1 MTLFSSSE
9 IGLAGETFALRRIF
23 QRLDEVRPVVARQAD
38 RLRLGFLLLA
48 AFTVAVFECRSPG
61 FRGSETASARATP
74 KSVNLLFVRAS
85 QRLPAR
91 IHSAG
96 KFCLFEFDDADCV
109 LARNSTRFRV
119 TFRFIAFSAAA
130 AILGAFFS

>member
-9 IGLAGETFALRRIF
+9 IGLAGKTFALRRIF

-85 QRLPAR
+85 QRLPAL
-91 IHSAG
+91 
-96 KFCLFEFDDADCV
+96 CLFEFDDADCV